1 MKSAFRFSLS
11 FAAAVALT
19 AGAALADGAPIRHL
33 VYKFDVSFT
42 TTATVH
48 SSGLDGD
55 GPASG
60 TADYRMGS
68 DDDGTITV
76 DVLQAQP
83 DGGLVMKIAEQAR
96 LRRSS
101 PPTLCVVYGTG
112 SVICD
117 QSQHEMNEE
126 EMTLLRLLGRNFVNP
141 GVIDAK
147 KHWQYKSSAQQG
159 DETSDYTIDK
169 TDGSIDDISYQRLLK
184 VGGAQPFDATTEGS
198 LTYNQAL
205 SMPVGVKEDTI
216 TYRNAGIGGNHDKI
230 EQRIDLSLTADSM
243 QTAQAH

>member
-1 MKSAFRFSLS
+1 MKGVLRFS
-11 FAAAVALT
+11 FAAGAAVALT
-19 AGAALADGAPIRHL
+19 ASVALADGAPLRHL

-48 SSGLDGD
+48 SSGFDGD

-60 TADYRMGS
+60 TNDYRMGS

-76 DVLQAQP
+76 DVLSVQP
-83 DGGLVMKIAEQAR
+83 DSGLVVKIAEQAR

-117 QSQHEMNEE
+117 QSQHEMNAE
-126 EMTLLRLLGRNFVNP
+126 EMTVLRFLGRNFVNP
-141 GVIDAK
+141 SVIDAK
-147 KHWQYKSSAQQG
+147 KHWQYSSSAAQG
-159 DETSDYTIDK
+159 EETSDYTLGKVDANVAE
-169 TDGSIDDISYQRLLK
+169 ISYQRLLK
-184 VGGAQPFDATTEGS
+184 VSGAQPFDATTEGK
-198 LTYNQAL
+198 LTYNQSL
-205 SMPVGVKEDTI
+205 SMPVTVNEDTI
-216 TYRNAGIGGNHDKI
+216 TYRNAGIGGNHDKV
-230 EQRIDLSLTADSM
+230 EQRVDLSLTTDSM